1 MMTNLLDC
9 YVLLFYDSFTC
20 KWCDWKKGKTEEMFL
35 DDTLTKNPKQIYS
48 KNMSFIKTSRRRL
61 SFERAA
67 FKSAT
72 E

>member
-1 MMTNLLDC
+1 
-9 YVLLFYDSFTC
+9 
-20 KWCDWKKGKTEEMFL
+20 MFL